1 MAYMTVRLSAG
12 SYDPASNSTTVSA
25 TVSVTW
31 DTSASYDQTNGTGT
45 LTIGDSYSTYFSTNF
60 NASRT
65 SSGTQVLGG
74 GSTTIYHNSNG
85 DPVQVTANASS
96 SRFNASD
103 IITLPGGT
111 PSGSSGGN
119 SGGSSGGTS
128 GGSSGGSS
136 STETHQISIIK
147 SNHVNLDIRR
157 TDDNTIVSNGSILPY
172 YTQISMTFSADE
184 GYELSA
190 SIAYGTLERTIDV
203 SSGSYEFIF
212 TQNTTIVF
220 TATPTSAVQKPV
232 KYTDCTVGSW
242 YQSNPVYGYNTGVT
256 TIDGHEWTVS
266 SDEPVVAGTGGY
278 YDELYSAML
287 SFTTPKVERMTGTIH
302 IEVDAG
308 TTLYSGS
315 TVPVRYALCTSDS
328 TKKLYFG
335 TQAYVFDTEQIS
347 VGMLRLPATSLDR
360 QVVSFDI
367 QADGLQP
374 DTTYYLYFWSG
385 NGNRNDPYAFAK
397 AYLYYETHFVIT
409 VESLLGDTAYIDN
422 GTEMLRYQYY
432 IDNGSGWVT
441 YAAYIDTGTSWEL
454 YS

>member
-74 GSTTIYHNSNG
+74 GTTTIYHNSNG

-111 PSGSSGGN
+111 PSSSSGDN

-190 SIAYGTLERTIDV
+190 SIAYGNFERTIDV
-203 SSGSYEFIF
+203 SSGTYQYYITENI
-212 TQNTTIVF
+212 TIVF
-220 TATPTSAVQKPV
+220 TATPTSAVQKSV

-242 YQSNPVYGYNTGVT
+242 HQSKPVYGQNMGAS
-256 TIDGHEWTVS
+256 TIDGHEWSVS
-266 SDEPVVAGTGGY
+266 SEEPVTAGTGGY
-278 YDELYSAML
+278 FDELNSGMV
-287 SFTTPKVERMTGTIH
+287 SFTTPKVEHMTGTIH
-302 IEVDAG
+302 IEVDADAMC
-308 TTLYSGS
+308 YSGS
-315 TVPVRYALCTSDS
+315 TVYIRYALCKSDS
-328 TKKLYFG
+328 TNKLYFG
-335 TQAYVFDTEQIS
+335 REGYVFDTEQIG
-347 VGMLRLPATSLDR
+347 VGKLYLQATGLDR
-360 QVVSFDI
+360 QIVSFDI

-385 NGNRNDPYAFAK
+385 AGNRNDPYAFSH
-397 AYLYYETHFVIT
+397 AYLYYDTHFVIT
-409 VESLLGDTAYIDN
+409 VESLLVDTAYIDN
-422 GTEMLRYQYY
+422 RTEMLRYQCD

-441 YAAYIDTGTSWEL
+441 YTAHIDTGTSWEL